1 MTSLV
6 IRAAKPADMPALS
19 AVYRRSSLSNDG
31 DRPDLLANPEF
42 LEFSDLAVREGRT
55 RVATAGDRVVG
66 FATWL
71 AAGGGV
77 VEVEDLF
84 VDPGWMRQGIGTA
97 LVLDLIEI
105 VRDAGARRAE
115 VTGNRHALAFY
126 RSVGFTL
133 DHEVA
138 TTLGSGLRM
147 HLDITRA
154 DRGPAGPW
162 PSGPQGRRSGR

>member
-1 MTSLV
+1 VTSLV
-6 IRAAKPADMPALS
+6 IRAAEPADLAALRD
-19 AVYRRSSLSNDG
+19 VYRRSSLANDG
-31 DRPDLLANPEF
+31 DRPGLLAHPEF

-55 RVATAGDRVVG
+55 RVAVAGDRVVG

-71 AAGGGV
+71 AADTDDDV

-84 VDPGWMRQGIGTA
+84 VDPDWMRQGIGTA
-97 LVLDLIEI
+97 LILDLIEI
-105 VRDAGARRAE
+105 ARDAGARRAE

-126 RSVGFTL
+126 QSVGFTV

-147 HLDITRA
+147 HLDVA
-154 DRGPAGPW
+154 L
-162 PSGPQGRRSGR
+162 S

>member
-1 MTSLV
+1 VTSPV
-6 IRAAKPADMPALS
+6 IRAAEPADMPALS
-19 AVYRRSSLSNDG
+19 AIYRRSSLSNDG
-31 DRPDLLANPEF
+31 DRPDLLAHPEF

-55 RVATAGDRVVG
+55 RVAIAGDRVVG

-71 AAGGGV
+71 ATDADV

-84 VDPGWMRQGIGTA
+84 VDPDWMRQGIGRA

-105 VRDAGARRAE
+105 ARGAGARRAE

-126 RSVGFTL
+126 QSVGFTV
-133 DHEVA
+133 DREVA

-147 HLDITRA
+147 HRDTT
-154 DRGPAGPW
+154 
-162 PSGPQGRRSGR
+162 PSP